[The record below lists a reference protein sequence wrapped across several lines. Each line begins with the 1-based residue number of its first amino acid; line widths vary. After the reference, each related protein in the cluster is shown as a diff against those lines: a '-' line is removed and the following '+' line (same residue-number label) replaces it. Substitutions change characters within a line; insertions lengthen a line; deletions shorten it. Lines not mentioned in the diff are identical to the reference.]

1 MDLNQFLWGGLD
13 LKRFE
18 VIQIFPTKKRGLNGK
33 PLGIILMHS
42 RYPLDDPAPWC
53 VEYGGSGKYFPT
65 KQGAQEYLKTRFG
78 ISWRNSE
85 MIPTFRTP

>member
-33 PLGIILMHS
+33 SLGIILMHS